1 MLVYDLSVPA
11 GDGWRE
17 NNGKGGAQRMAMR
30 YFCAYDS
37 YLDTLAALSDQE
49 CGRLFRACLQY
60 SRDRV
65 EAPLSGNERFI
76 FPALKGQI
84 DRDRDRYEER
94 CRKNRQNRLAAERR
108 KQPLTIV
115 NDCDQGEGKEKR
127 EEISNR
133 SVRSSRCSRIYSMW
147 QLHPKGKSEE

>member
-1 MLVYDLSVPA
+1 
-11 GDGWRE
+11 
-17 NNGKGGAQRMAMR
+17 MAMK
-30 YFCAYDS
+30 YFCADDS

-127 EEISNR
+127 EEN
-133 SVRSSRCSRIYSMW
+133 
-147 QLHPKGKSEE
+147 GKEKRKEEKEEKEYGNGNKPLTRFFTEDFGENPSYRGIGRNL